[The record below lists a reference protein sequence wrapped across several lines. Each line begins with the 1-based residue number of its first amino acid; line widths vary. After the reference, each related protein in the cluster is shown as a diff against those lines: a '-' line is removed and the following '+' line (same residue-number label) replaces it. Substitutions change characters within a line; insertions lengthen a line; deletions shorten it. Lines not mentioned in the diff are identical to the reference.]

1 VEQWFSRTVNVAH
14 KEDDALFQRALQNSK
29 SKKAGMESNDNVRK

>member
-29 SKKAGMESNDNVRK
+29 SKKQEWNPMIM